1 MRKIKQLF
9 FIILLILLMAGC
21 SSKENKKEINISAA
35 ASLKE
40 VMFDIKEKYEKNNK
54 DIKLVINYGSS
65 GALKQQIE
73 QGAPCD
79 VFISAG
85 EEQIDELDKE
95 GLLHSDTIE
104 EFTKNKL
111 VLVSHKNS
119 DLNNIESLVDSKYKN
134 IAIGNIETVPAG
146 KYANEVLE
154 STKLKDKI
162 KDKLVFGK
170 DVKEVLSWVI
180 SDNADAGFV
189 YLSDTVNQENLK
201 IVENINKKYHSP
213 IIYPVAITKSSKN
226 YNESKSLEKY
236 LLSDE
241 VKEILSKYG
250 YK

>member
-40 VMFDIKEKYEKNNK
+40 VMFDIKEKYDKNNK

-201 IVENINKKYHSP
+201 IVENINAKYHSP